1 MDVSIDSTQT
11 GLNAGAEVCVSIDAL
26 EPGDIIATANPAKSS
41 RFIQAVT
48 NAPFSHVILY
58 RGSRRAIDAVPG
70 DGVRADLLRELLG
83 NSSLAAVFRN
93 TNASREQREL
103 AAKWAMK
110 QEGAPYDNTGAARV
124 AVEPGA
130 PGHALTLT
138 RLRLQALD
146 NVSAVLSVDGHDAS
160 FFCSELVFRAYEV
173 AGAPIVDRR
182 AHRAGPGAVL
192 HTAALGLLRYLE
204 GRS

>member
-110 QEGAPYDNTGAARV
+110 QEGAPLRQHRRRTRCRGAWGSRAC
-124 AVEPGA
+124 ADA
-130 PGHALTLT
+130 HATT
-138 RLRLQALD
+138 PA
-146 NVSAVLSVDGHDAS
+146 SA
-160 FFCSELVFRAYEV
+160 
-173 AGAPIVDRR
+173 
-182 AHRAGPGAVL
+182 
-192 HTAALGLLRYLE
+192 
-204 GRS
+204 